1 MEENWKD
8 AHFVLCRPDKTPI
21 AAGWQKTR
29 PTLDQARAHR
39 RAGGALGLIPA
50 SLGLLAIDVDSGGE
64 RAARDIAAYFIAGEA
79 SPALVKSPRGWHV
92 LLRYQGP
99 ALGNRAWAAFGGA
112 GDLRHARG
120 YIIIWDWAPWEEILD
135 SDSPADE
142 GLLAPFLSKPA
153 PAASPQGETGLHPWA
168 PGKRNNTLNALVYQ
182 RAKGAGPDV
191 DISDLT
197 ARARAAGLGEAE
209 IAATVRSALSA
220 AAGSALGENPYLTVG
235 ELLDYDAPPALLRVG
250 EQDILPG
257 AGVTQVYGAPGVGK
271 STILLRWSL
280 EIARTAPVV
289 YYILEGEWD
298 MRRNRVRAAL
308 EAYET
313 RAENLRF
320 SLETINLGDA
330 GWMEA
335 YARGIAGLPF
345 KPALAVVDT
354 FNRAFGGVNE
364 NDNSLMAEVIKRAGS
379 LAPSVLIAHHPRKS
393 DEETRGAS
401 AILAALDSAI
411 QFKAAEGRV
420 KVVSKKS
427 RWSAPFSDF
436 FYELRQAHGSVIA
449 VAAGAGA
456 EDAEQRREPGVKDK
470 IMAAV
475 AAGQDSQETIADYV
489 GMSRWQ
495 CTPYIK
501 ELVAE
506 EALVEE
512 KGPHNRKIYHK
523 PDPTPI

>member
-1 MEENWKD
+1 M
-8 AHFVLCRPDKTPI
+8 
-21 AAGWQKTR
+21 
-29 PTLDQARAHR
+29 
-39 RAGGALGLIPA
+39 
-50 SLGLLAIDVDSGGE
+50 
-64 RAARDIAAYFIAGEA
+64 
-79 SPALVKSPRGWHV
+79 
-92 LLRYQGP
+92 
-99 ALGNRAWAAFGGA
+99 
-112 GDLRHARG
+112 
-120 YIIIWDWAPWEEILD
+120 
-135 SDSPADE
+135 
-142 GLLAPFLSKPA
+142 
-153 PAASPQGETGLHPWA
+153 
-168 PGKRNNTLNALVYQ
+168 
-182 RAKGAGPDV
+182 
-191 DISDLT
+191 
-197 ARARAAGLGEAE
+197 ARAREAGLGEAE
-209 IAATVRSALSA
+209 IAATARSALSA
-220 AAGSALGENPYLTVG
+220 AAAGSAPGGNPYLTVG

-250 EQDILPG
+250 DQDILPG

-271 STILLRWSL
+271 STILLRWSM

-364 NDNSLMAEVIKRAGS
+364 NDNSLMADVIKRAED

-393 DEETRGAS
+393 DDETRGAS

-411 QFKAAEGRV
+411 QFKTEKERV
-420 KVVSKKS
+420 KVICKKS
-427 RWSAPFSDF
+427 RWSAPFRDF
-436 FYELRQAHGSVIA
+436 FYALRQRHGSVIA
-449 VAAGAGA
+449 VEADAAA
-456 EDAEQRREPGVKDK
+456 EDDVDAEQRREPSVKDK

-475 AAGQDSQETIADYV
+475 EAGHDSQEAIAEYV
-489 GMSRWQ
+489 GMYTYQFR
-495 CTPYIK
+495 PELK

-506 EALVEE
+506 GALSEDT
-512 KGPHNRKIYHK
+512 GSNNRKIYRK
-523 PDPTPI
+523 PSDSVR

>member
-8 AHFVLCRPDKTPI
+8 AHFVLCRRDKRPI

-39 RAGGALGLIPA
+39 NAGGALGLIPA
-50 SLGLLAIDVDSGGE
+50 SLGILALDVDSGGE
-64 RAARDIAAYFIAGEA
+64 RAARDIAGYFIDREV
-79 SPALVKSPRGWHV
+79 SPALVKSPQGWHV
-92 LLRYQGP
+92 LLRYQGRD
-99 ALGNRAWAAFGGA
+99 LGNRKWAAFGGA

-120 YIIIWDWAPWEEILD
+120 YIIIWEWVPWEEILD
-135 SDSPADE
+135 SDSHADE
-142 GLLAPFLSKPA
+142 ELLAPFLRGPDPQPKP
-153 PAASPQGETGLHPWA
+153 LPWA
-168 PGKRNNTLNALVYQ
+168 PGNRNNTLNALIFQ

-191 DISDLT
+191 DISDLV
-197 ARARAAGLGEAE
+197 ARAREAGLGEAE

-220 AAGSALGENPYLTVG
+220 ARPRPGGSPYLTVG

-250 EQDILPG
+250 NQDILPG

-271 STILLRWSL
+271 STILLRWAL
-280 EIARTAPVV
+280 EIARAAPVV

-308 EAYET
+308 AAYET
-313 RAENLRF
+313 RADNLRF

-335 YARGIAGLPF
+335 YAQGIASLPF

-364 NDNSLMAEVIKRAGS
+364 NDNSLMADVIKRAGR

-393 DEETRGAS
+393 DDETRGAS

-411 QFKAAEGRV
+411 QIKAGSVKPRV
-420 KVVSKKS
+420 NVISKKS

-436 FYELRQAHGSVIA
+436 SYELRQKHGSIIA
-449 VAAGAGA
+449 VEAAA
-456 EDAEQRREPGVKDK
+456 EDDAGQPREPSVKDK

-475 AAGQDSQETIADYV
+475 AAGHDGQTAIAEAVGKTIQNLRADLK
-489 GMSRWQ
+489 Q
-495 CTPYIK
+495 
-501 ELVAE
+501 LVAE
-506 EALVEE
+506 GHLIEESVER
-512 KGPHNRKIYHK
+512 NRKVYRL
-523 PDPTPI
+523 PIPLEQLE